1 MATRQ
6 FPFLHLDSD
15 KVVRFDDII
24 YPFESKQELINHLKK
39 KVKVLD
45 SVYANGKRKK
55 TII

>member
-15 KVVRFDDII
+15 KVVRFDDKI

-55 TII
+55 TTI